1 MTSIPYNTQNTDPA
15 VVAQP
20 ILGVNTADTVGF
32 YGNPG
37 VAQQGGC
44 LQAAPIIAVGMG
56 YITQFASQQS
66 PSIVA
71 ANTVAEQSITV
82 TGVNATDLVFVNK
95 PTTQAG
101 LLVLQPRVSA
111 ANTVKL
117 VFGNDTA
124 SGITPTTSEIYQ
136 VTAVA
141 SNLQLSATLTPAAV
155 AAASVVEQIFT
166 VVGLTPGM
174 IVQVNKPTTQAGL
187 GIASARVVANNQLGI
202 TFVNPTGA
210 AITPTAGEAY
220 LVLGLL
226 GLSAVDQVIEFGVNV
241 GTLSACATVTTAE
254 QSVTVNGLLATDIVV
269 GVSKPTA
276 QAGLGIAGYRVVSA
290 NTLGITFV
298 NPTASGITPTGSEV
312 YNVTI
317 LRPAP
322 LAPFTV
328 QTAPLIPI
336 SVAANT
342 TAEQT
347 FTVPGLTTGTP
358 VIVNKPTATLGIC
371 IAGARVSA
379 TNTLAI
385 NYANLTGAAIV
396 PPAEV
401 YTIAAS
407 NNAAISTGNF
417 FSQAVSGLF
426 NAAISLS
433 GALRGALVNLGLIA
447 GQ

>member
-1 MTSIPYNTQNTDPA
+1 
-15 VVAQP
+15 VA
-20 ILGVNTADTVGF
+20 
-32 YGNPG
+32 
-37 VAQQGGC
+37 
-44 LQAAPIIAVGMG
+44 
-56 YITQFASQQS
+56 
-66 PSIVA
+66 
-71 ANTVAEQSITV
+71 
-82 TGVNATDLVFVNK
+82 
-95 PTTQAG
+95 
-101 LLVLQPRVSA
+101 
-111 ANTVKL
+111 
-117 VFGNDTA
+117 
-124 SGITPTTSEIYQ
+124 
-136 VTAVA
+136 
-141 SNLQLSATLTPAAV
+141 
-155 AAASVVEQIFT
+155 EQIFT

-202 TFVNPTGA
+202 TFVNLTA
-210 AITPTAGEAY
+210 APITPTAAEVY
-220 LVLGLL
+220 QVLGLL
-226 GLSAVDQVIEFGVNV
+226 GLSAVDQVMEFGVNV